1 MGEGE
6 GTRGSELHNILE
18 CKIFVFTRMVVVV
31 MAVLAVSA
39 GLESRKG
46 EGWRERERE
55 RERGGEKERE
65 REHMEKTHTSFIL
78 LIRATPGTSA
88 SCDIDQIQLLLC

>member
-55 RERGGEKERE
+55 RERGVRE
-65 REHMEKTHTSFIL
+65 RGSTWRKRTPSLPHTGCHRDRDRERHTHT
-78 LIRATPGTSA
+78 
-88 SCDIDQIQLLLC
+88 